1 MKRIT
6 IGRAS
11 DNDIVYDVQ
20 SISNHHADVVV
31 SNGRV
36 TITDHSTNGT
46 WINGKPLYRKVVHS
60 TNTTDMYPFIY
71 VGENLDM
78 LFIESGY
85 LYRPSDNLYRG
96 LDYRQCYKHGNSIQ
110 IGKGDSG

>member
-46 WINGKPLYRKVVHS
+46 MDKWKKIA
-60 TNTTDMYPFIY
+60 
-71 VGENLDM
+71 
-78 LFIESGY
+78 
-85 LYRPSDNLYRG
+85 
-96 LDYRQCYKHGNSIQ
+96 
-110 IGKGDSG
+110 